1 MRNISYRRKEHPKC
15 GREWV
20 DVENY
25 YFATTAAKTIRARII
40 EFKKKS
46 TMKSKIFGG
55 AEESL
60 TDYLLLQEKN
70 TVMLLIR

>member
-1 MRNISYRRKEHPKC
+1 MW
-15 GREWV
+15 REWV

-25 YFATTAAKTIRARII
+25 NFATITAKTIRARII

-55 AEESL
+55 
-60 TDYLLLQEKN
+60 T
-70 TVMLLIR
+70 